1 MCLHHVCIRR
11 SRVCLAAA
19 PPENKKVRGGLRGD
33 RYPSQVRES
42 PEFCHAH
49 IISHAELCTRVSKD
63 VKMSELGQ
71 LFASCEAAVPQFE
84 VVERKQAPV
93 EELGSVP
100 DATNEKTKES
110 DVKHQPRTRTHS
122 SSRPTKPRGGRRG
135 ARDIRDSRTVF
146 VGNIPSTSTKK
157 QILRMFK
164 TCGKVES
171 VRLRSLQIKEGKLPK
186 KVAVRRQKQLTEES
200 TFNAYVVFSS
210 EEEAEKS
217 LKLNGTLL
225 NGRHLR
231 VDLVAKK
238 ESTKLKETHLSIF
251 VGNLPFTADEEKLR
265 SCFSDC
271 GDVESVRIIRDA
283 KTGIGKG
290 FGFVSFSDKSGVMF
304 AVKQN
309 RKIELDGQKLRVFKS
324 KDEQTLKQA
333 KFSGLKIAGKVTKKR
348 FPSDRKNEGLLKK
361 STVRPRAGE
370 RIKRTVS
377 SKTTKPV
384 HARKK
389 IVKN

>member
-1 MCLHHVCIRR
+1 
-11 SRVCLAAA
+11 
-19 PPENKKVRGGLRGD
+19 
-33 RYPSQVRES
+33 
-42 PEFCHAH
+42 
-49 IISHAELCTRVSKD
+49 
-63 VKMSELGQ
+63 MSELAQ

-84 VVERKQAPV
+84 IVERKIAPPL
-93 EELGSVP
+93 EDLGSIP
-100 DATNEKTKES
+100 EATSDKTKES
-110 DVKHQPRTRTHS
+110 DVKHQPRTNFS

-186 KVAVRRQKQLTEES
+186 KVAVRRHKQLTEES
-200 TFNAYVVFSS
+200 TFNAYVVYSL

-309 RKIELDGQKLRVFKS
+309 RKIELDGRKLRVFKS

-333 KFSGLKIAGKVTKKR
+333 KFSGLRTEKIAGKKVTKKH
-348 FPSDRKNEGLLKK
+348 FPSDRSVPKKN
-361 STVRPRAGE
+361 TVRPRARE
-370 RIKRTVS
+370 RLKRKVS

-384 HARKK
+384 HAGK

>member
-1 MCLHHVCIRR
+1 
-11 SRVCLAAA
+11 
-19 PPENKKVRGGLRGD
+19 
-33 RYPSQVRES
+33 
-42 PEFCHAH
+42 
-49 IISHAELCTRVSKD
+49 
-63 VKMSELGQ
+63 MSELAQ
-71 LFASCEAAVPQFE
+71 LFASCETAVPQFE
-84 VVERKQAPV
+84 VVERKPTPL

-100 DATNEKTKES
+100 DAISEKTKEA
-110 DVKHQPRTRTHS
+110 DVKCQPRTVTNS
-122 SSRPTKPRGGRRG
+122 SSRPTKPRGGKTG

-146 VGNIPSTSTKK
+146 VGNIPSTSTRK
-157 QILRMFK
+157 QILRIFK

-186 KVAVRRQKQLTEES
+186 KVAARRHKQLTEES
-200 TFNAYVVFSS
+200 TVNAYVVFSS

-271 GDVESVRIIRDA
+271 GDVKSVRIIRDA

-290 FGFVSFSDKSGVMF
+290 FGFVTFSDKSGVMF
-304 AVKQN
+304 AMKQN
-309 RKIELDGQKLRVFKS
+309 RKIELDGRKLRVFKS
-324 KDEQTLKQA
+324 KDEQKLKQA
-333 KFSGLKIAGKVTKKR
+333 KFSGLRTDKVTGKKLTKKH
-348 FPSDRKNEGLLKK
+348 FPSDRMREIMLNKN
-361 STVRPRAGE
+361 TVRAREGV
-370 RIKRTVS
+370 KRKAP
-377 SKTTKPV
+377 SKTTTRPV
-384 HARKK
+384 HAGK
-389 IVKN
+389 IT

>member
-1 MCLHHVCIRR
+1 MCLHHVCKKIKGLF
-11 SRVCLAAA
+11 SRGSARKQ
-19 PPENKKVRGGLRGD
+19 ENSRWASRGQV
-33 RYPSQVRES
+33 PNQVRES

-63 VKMSELGQ
+63 VKMSELAQ
-71 LFASCEAAVPQFE
+71 LFSSCEAAVPQFE

-122 SSRPTKPRGGRRG
+122 SSRPTKPRGGRKG
-135 ARDIRDSRTVF
+135 AHDIRDSRTVF

-171 VRLRSLQIKEGKLPK
+171 VRLRSLHIKEGKLPK

-309 RKIELDGQKLRVFKS
+309 RKIELDGRKLRVFKS

-333 KFSGLKIAGKVTKKR
+333 KFSGLRTEKMSGKMLTKKH
-348 FPSDRKNEGLLKK
+348 FPSDRKSGSIVKK
-361 STVRPRAGE
+361 NSIRAGE
-370 RIKRTVS
+370 RLKRKEP
-377 SKTTKPV
+377 SKTTKSA
-384 HARKK
+384 HAN
-389 IVKN
+389 V